1 MSRFTLTLLA
11 ATWALLLLLIP
22 EAHAWPTPSS
32 SWVPSIKTHRRQQ
45 RSCHA
50 ERNFRTVSSIYNL
63 TVYPNQLPIFQ
74 AGGAGVPKGLFNQNV
89 RGRVDPVGNFTNF
102 EDSIEYFFALSP
114 LPAGNPAKAAITG
127 YQITEFSSQCKEVA
141 ASVVYLYC
149 SVWNPGCAD
158 HGKPLPPLKQVAFW
172 RFDKKGAVLNYDAWI
187 PNLNSWVAQTTASN
201 ATQAEARA
209 GTIYQ
214 ICAATQMRC
223 TGANAQWSSVEEC
236 VTTLSTK
243 PYGNYDEAWGDNIVC
258 RSIHVVLTQVRP
270 DHHCPHV
277 GPTGGG
283 KCVNV
288 PYPENFFS
296 DETLYEQ
303 PTGETFMCD

>member
-1 MSRFTLTLLA
+1 MSRLTLTLLA

-32 SWVPSIKTHRRQQ
+32 SWVPSIKTHRRHQ

-63 TVYPNQLPIFQ
+63 TVYPHQLPIFQ

-201 ATQAEARA
+201 ATQAQARA

-223 TGANAQWSSVEEC
+223 TGANTQWNSVEEC

-270 DHHCPHV
+270 DV
-277 GPTGGG
+277 
-283 KCVNV
+283 
-288 PYPENFFS
+288 S
-296 DETLYEQ
+296 
-303 PTGETFMCD
+303 